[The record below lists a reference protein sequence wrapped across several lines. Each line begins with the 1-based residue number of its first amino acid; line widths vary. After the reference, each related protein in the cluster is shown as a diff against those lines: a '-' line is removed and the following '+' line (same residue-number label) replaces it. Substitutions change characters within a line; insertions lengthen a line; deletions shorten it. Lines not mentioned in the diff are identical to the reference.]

1 MVVARDFEAVS
12 VPYAAGVAAA
22 MLLPSTM
29 QLPAIPVCSAAAVCL
44 IVIYCRRSGGNPI
57 LQAALL
63 FVCGV
68 LSGCS
73 AASLP
78 LHGSFT
84 PFSGALDAFT
94 GAIEG
99 CGLHDEESIA
109 LAKALLTGDRSSMSR
124 ETVAAFREA
133 GAAHILALSGLHLG
147 IIYGILT
154 KALCWTGRGR
164 VGGII
169 KSCVTVACC
178 GFYTVMTGSGASVV
192 RAFLFIC
199 LNEAARLSPH
209 RRRRP
214 LSVFCAALLVQLCL
228 NPTVIRSVGFQLSYL
243 AMLGIY
249 TLFPVMDSW
258 YPEGAKFDPLRK
270 LWSTAALS
278 ISCQIFTAP
287 LAWWHFRS
295 FPVYFLITNIVALP
309 LSETLMLSAMAA
321 TAMSA
326 AGLPCGL
333 AAGVCELSSG
343 LLVEFLERVASLPT

>member
-1 MVVARDFEAVS
+1 MVVGRDFEAVS

-22 MLLPSTM
+22 MVLPPEM
-29 QLPAIPVCSAAAVCL
+29 QLPGVPVCCAAAVCL
-44 IVIYCRRSGGNPI
+44 LFIYCRRGGGGLLLPM
-57 LQAALL
+57 ALL
-63 FVCGV
+63 FICGA

-78 LHGSFT
+78 FHGSFS

-109 LAKALLTGDRSSMSR
+109 LAKALLTGDRSSLDR
-124 ETVAAFREA
+124 ATVEAFRKA

-147 IIYGILT
+147 IIYGILA
-154 KALCWTGRGR
+154 KALRWIGRGR
-164 VGGII
+164 TGNVI
-169 KSCVTVACC
+169 KSCVTVVCC

-199 LNEAARLSPH
+199 LNEAAKLSPH

-214 LSVFCAALLVQLCL
+214 LSVFCAALLIQLCL

-249 TLFPVMDSW
+249 TLFPIMDSW
-258 YPEGAKFDPLRK
+258 FPEGGKFNPLRK

-287 LAWWHFRS
+287 VAWWHFRR

-309 LSETLMLSAMAA
+309 LSEMLMLSALAA

-326 AGLPCGL
+326 AGVPCGL

-343 LLVEFLERVASLPT
+343 LLVEFLGRVASLPT